1 MNDNRF
7 SQTDQLTII
16 LADAM
21 AAHADS
27 QNPAVV
33 APRITVARCV
43 EELDSRYAAFCEKWD
58 LDQSLPVD
66 DQLAMAE
73 GHPAITT
80 YINRYISARQKAV
93 SEGAMV
99 YADMTRKHT
108 PPLKQETSFTE
119 LFADDADLELGD
131 A

>member
-80 YINRYISARQKAV
+80 YINR
-93 SEGAMV
+93 
-99 YADMTRKHT
+99 
-108 PPLKQETSFTE
+108 
-119 LFADDADLELGD
+119 
-131 A
+131 